1 MKLFVLYDSGICEV
15 IRIYDSM
22 DLAMSAAINRVA
34 LLEYTCVGFSADD
47 EFAVIEY
54 RDNHTGEKHALTVQ
68 AAVYSKGI

>member
-34 LLEYTCVGFSADD
+34 LLEYTCIGFSADD
-47 EFAVIEY
+47 DFAVIEY
-54 RDNHTGEKHALTVQ
+54 RDQTGEKYALTVQ
-68 AAVYSKGI
+68 AAVYSEGI